1 VMLLVT
7 AYPLGRA
14 VWLSLYS
21 YRLTDPEGREFVGL
35 RNYGVVL
42 TDGLWWQTVFTTVFI
57 TVVTVAIE
65 LVIGFAFAMVMH
77 RIIFGRG
84 LVRTSILIPYGII
97 TVVAAYAWQY
107 AFALDSGFVNEW
119 FGIDRS
125 WFAGRW
131 SARFVI
137 IMAEVWKTTPFIS
150 LLLLAGLAQV
160 PEDLQEAAKVDGATN
175 WQRFTRVTV
184 PNMKAA
190 IMVALLFR
198 TLDAYRIFDTIF
210 IMTGGAEKTESVSF
224 LTYRQTITRTALG
237 LGSALSVLLFL
248 SVVLIAFIYL
258 KGFRTDLSRVRGE
271 RGGRREVAP
280 HHRPVGPRRAGHRR
294 LHDPAGAVDRLAL
307 VQGGRRHQQPE
318 VLPERVVARQLPDRL
333 RHVAVHE
340 RAAQLGRDLAHRHRR
355 LGGAGHPRRLRD
367 RPAGVQGQAVGAVDR
382 PGHRHV

>member
-1 VMLLVT
+1 MAATTTAEPAVADREVGRARLSDRARGEQRLGWMLVAPAVAVMLLVT

-42 TDGLWWQTVFTTVFI
+42 TDGLWWQTVFTTVVI

-77 RIIFGRG
+77 RIIVGRG

-119 FGIDRS
+119 FDLDRS

-131 SARFVI
+131 SALFVI
-137 IMAEVWKTTPFIS
+137 VMAEVWKTTPFIS

-248 SVVLIAFIYL
+248 SVVLIAFVYL

-271 RGGRREVAP
+271 
-280 HHRPVGPRRAGHRR
+280 
-294 LHDPAGAVDRLAL
+294 
-307 VQGGRRHQQPE
+307 
-318 VLPERVVARQLPDRL
+318 
-333 RHVAVHE
+333 
-340 RAAQLGRDLAHRHRR
+340 
-355 LGGAGHPRRLRD
+355 
-367 RPAGVQGQAVGAVDR
+367 
-382 PGHRHV
+382 

>member
-1 VMLLVT
+1 MAVTAIAEPAVGARDTGRARLSNRARGEQRLGWLLVAPAVTVMLLVT

-131 SARFVI
+131 SALFVI

-271 RGGRREVAP
+271 
-280 HHRPVGPRRAGHRR
+280 
-294 LHDPAGAVDRLAL
+294 
-307 VQGGRRHQQPE
+307 
-318 VLPERVVARQLPDRL
+318 
-333 RHVAVHE
+333 
-340 RAAQLGRDLAHRHRR
+340 
-355 LGGAGHPRRLRD
+355 
-367 RPAGVQGQAVGAVDR
+367 
-382 PGHRHV
+382 